1 MDSNEPQQSAVGEPA
16 GQQLKRA
23 RESHGLS
30 LKDIADAQHLRVSVI
45 QAIEDGNYNEIDSE
59 LFLKGYV
66 RAYAKHVGADANALI
81 ESLDQELEPTRRE
94 RVLQEQE
101 NPLIDIE
108 RRRRKKRQLAK
119 AFGVIIVL
127 GAIALAAW
135 KLILE
140 PRMEGGIAVGPV
152 QAESTDAPVRVKEND
167 DTAENSVSESGQVSG
182 TESGPEADMTEADA
196 SPGAGAEQG
205 SAIVSNS
212 EPSTDVQP
220 RDSAEPLDNGGAM
233 ESPAV
238 ADVSGNA
245 QGADS
250 IVEDARSESAA
261 NSAGDNA
268 VSDMQANE
276 AATAEPVVQPDPVF
290 EESAQPQAVA
300 ASTRLEMSFVS
311 DCWVQVTDSSGARL
325 VASLQRN
332 GDRINVSGRAPL
344 DIVIGAVDAVDT
356 VRFGGD
362 PVNLSNFR
370 VVNNRTEFTLTL

>member
-66 RAYAKHVGADANALI
+66 RAYAKHVGANANALI

-135 KLILE
+135 KLVLE
-140 PRMEGGIAVGPV
+140 PRMGSDVAAAAG
-152 QAESTDAPVRVKEND
+152 QAENAEAPVSVEENHE
-167 DTAENSVSESGQVSG
+167 TAENSVSEP
-182 TESGPEADMTEADA
+182 GPEADMTEADA

-205 SAIVSNS
+205 SAIVSSS
-212 EPSTDVQP
+212 EPSTGVEP

-250 IVEDARSESAA
+250 SMEDARSESAGD
-261 NSAGDNA
+261 SAGGNA

-276 AATAEPVVQPDPVF
+276 AAAAEPVVQPAPVF